1 MGNDASQLTFTA
13 SFFKKKEELAVVA
26 EGVDYKVEVLTSDI
40 KGAGTN
46 AKVFI
51 ILYGQTGDTGK
62 VVLPSKK
69 EHFEKGSTDLFEIKA
84 KDVGSIIKIRI
95 GHNNSGFG
103 SGDIL

>member
-1 MGNDASQLTFTA
+1 LTKQWVILSQLTFTA

-26 EGVDYKVEVLTSDI
+26 NGVDYKVEVLTSDI

-62 VVLPSKK
+62 
-69 EHFEKGSTDLFEIKA
+69 
-84 KDVGSIIKIRI
+84 
-95 GHNNSGFG
+95 GHQCSVHNA
-103 SGDIL
+103 